1 MLKTE
6 QATCR
11 GCVVVRFQSTVSMKS
26 SSLPEWANEAINE
39 SCQGKSW
46 QTLINSIQ
54 QHLKHSSSVPKEK
67 MTKRFSEYHEL
78 EQAVLVEQELREV
91 WYFDH
96 LEPHLC

>member
-1 MLKTE
+1 
-6 QATCR
+6 
-11 GCVVVRFQSTVSMKS
+11 MKS
-26 SSLPEWANEAINE
+26 SSSASLPEWANEAINE

-54 QHLKHSSSVPKEK
+54 QHLKHSPSNPTMKNRKK

-91 WYFDH
+91 SFFLLLW
-96 LEPHLC
+96 LMELR

>member
-1 MLKTE
+1 MKT
-6 QATCR
+6 
-11 GCVVVRFQSTVSMKS
+11 
-26 SSLPEWANEAINE
+26 SLPEWANEAINE

-54 QHLKHSSSVPKEK
+54 QHLKVKHPSSSVPAIQRKEK

-91 WYFDH
+91 WHFISNSI
-96 LEPHLC
+96 LISVSFNCKGIKA